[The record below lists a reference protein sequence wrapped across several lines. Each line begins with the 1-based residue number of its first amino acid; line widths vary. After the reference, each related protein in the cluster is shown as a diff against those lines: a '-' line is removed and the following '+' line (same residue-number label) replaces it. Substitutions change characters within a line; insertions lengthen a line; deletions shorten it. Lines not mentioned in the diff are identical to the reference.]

1 MTPTLSKSDIH
12 IGLDTAQREGV
23 VQLLNRLLADSFLLR
38 LKAKQFHWNVTGPQF
53 GEYHA
58 FFESL
63 AEAQSTIID
72 DVAERIRALGAFPM
86 ATMQGY
92 LEITRLDETPTANL
106 AAQDMMRT
114 LLHDYETLIRQLRT
128 DLRTASETYGDEGTC
143 DFLTG
148 IMEQHEKTAWML
160 RAYVN

>member
-1 MTPTLSKSDIH
+1 MPSTLTQTHIH
-12 IGLDTAQREGV
+12 IGLNETQRAGV
-23 VQLLNRLLADSFLLR
+23 VDLLNALLADSFLLR

-58 FFESL
+58 FFETI
-63 AEAQSTIID
+63 AVAQSAIID
-72 DVAERIRALGAFPM
+72 DVAERIRALGAFPL

-92 LEITRLDETPTANL
+92 LQVTRLQEQAEATIPATR
-106 AAQDMMRT
+106 MFEV
-114 LLHDYETLIRQLRT
+114 LLHDYETLIRHLRQ
-128 DLRTASETYGDEGTC
+128 DLQQASEAFGDEGTC

-148 IMEQHEKTAWML
+148 LMAQHEKTAWML